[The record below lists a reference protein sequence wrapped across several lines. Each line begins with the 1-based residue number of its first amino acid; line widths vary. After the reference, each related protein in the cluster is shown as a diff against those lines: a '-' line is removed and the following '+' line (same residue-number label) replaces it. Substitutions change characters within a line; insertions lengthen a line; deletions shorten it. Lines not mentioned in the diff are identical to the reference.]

1 MQRRVEGTYLSP
13 EEVMH
18 AVERLLQEGYQGEEI
33 LIITDDK
40 SDYKSL
46 EDLSLVEVDS
56 VDPDEGKSLWEKT
69 KETLSFGNYHS
80 DEAEYPLTE
89 YDVPE
94 EAAEHYTTALE
105 NGEIIL
111 LVNSDAP
118 AHLEYD
124 NLSTVNEEVLDTDEK
139 EIKEEPQKAET
150 AESFDAKTSDEDY
163 FDPSQAQSAR
173 EDKVTPGR
181 IDTEDEKKQS
191 SYKPFEKNDDLKG
204 DVPEYSSSAQKAE
217 SASHEKESHA
227 PELTGDEDTV
237 VKHET
242 DHSYPDNIN
251 TGATGGS
258 EEKLTP
264 QSPLRGQHT
273 AEEQEPTKQTP
284 SPESDAYYSSSF
296 KEAGGKTI
304 EDDEEKNK

>member
-89 YDVPE
+89 YNVPE
-94 EAAEHYTTALE
+94 EVAEHYTTALE
-105 NGEIIL
+105 NGEIVL

-118 AHLEYD
+118 AHLDYD
-124 NLSTVNEEVLDTDEK
+124 NLSTVNEEVLDEDEK
-139 EIKEEPQKAET
+139 EVKEEPQKADT
-150 AESFDAKTSDEDY
+150 TESFDAKTTNEDY

-173 EDKVTPGR
+173 EDKVTPGK
-181 IDTEDEKKQS
+181 IDTEDEEEKPA
-191 SYKPFEKNDDLKG
+191 YKPFEKNDDVKG
-204 DVPEYSSSAQKAE
+204 DVPSYSSSAQKTE
-217 SASHEKESHA
+217 SASHGKETHL

-237 VKHET
+237 VKAET
-242 DHSYPDNIN
+242 DHSYPENIN

-264 QSPLRGQHT
+264 KSPVRGQHT
-273 AEEQEPTKQTP
+273 SEEPTTQTP